1 VARIAEEEIEALKH
15 EVDLVALVEAAG
27 VVLERTGAD
36 RRGRCPFHDDT
47 TPSLVVSPEKGLWH
61 CLGACQAGG
70 SAIDWV
76 MRRDGVSFR
85 HAVELLRD
93 GVLPAPGGSGA
104 SRTTVRR
111 LHSPVVPDASDA
123 EVLAQVVD
131 YYHAT
136 LTAAPEALAY
146 LQSRRIDSP
155 EAITRFR
162 LGYANRTLG
171 LRLPMKNRR
180 AGAEVRERLERL
192 GVFRA
197 SGHEHLAGSLVVPVI
212 SPHGVVTDLYGRKI
226 TANLREGTARHLY
239 LPGPHRGVLNEEALG
254 LGEVILCESLID
266 ALSFFSAGFCNVT
279 SSYGTS
285 GFSDA
290 HREAFSRHGV
300 SRVLLAYDHDAAG
313 DEAATALAAE
323 LMAGGIECYRVVFP
337 YGADANDVA
346 VAAASARDALGELL
360 RDARFLGGASSSAA
374 APSSAA
380 VPVGDASTSDAPKQ
394 DAPKQDAPKQDA
406 PKQDAPK
413 QDAPKQDAPKQDAPK
428 QDAPKK
434 SDAPKADA
442 PPAGGAEIA
451 APLASPVPPGP
462 RQLPAV
468 AAQHDE
474 LVIETGPRRW
484 RVRQVPKAPTPGAL
498 RVNVMVSC
506 GERFHVDVL
515 DLYAARARAGFLD
528 AAAAE
533 LRVGEAQLRA
543 ELGTVLLSIEEAQA
557 AAIAAAESTSAR
569 APMGTAEREAAL
581 ELLCDPALVDRVADA
596 FRVLGLV
603 GEREAA
609 LLCWLVC
616 TSRLSERP
624 LGAVIQSSSA
634 AGKSTLAEAVLGLFP
649 DEEVVSYSAM
659 TGQALYYLGETD
671 LSHKVLA
678 LAEEEGASRASYAL
692 KLLVSDGRLSIAA
705 AGKDP
710 VSGKLVTHTYE
721 VNGPVALIMTTTA
734 AELEE
739 ELANRLVVCSV
750 DEGRAQTRAVH
761 LAQRRAETIEGLV
774 EREQRRATRELFHD
788 AQRLL
793 APLAVVNPHAPSLTF
808 SDRTTRSRRD
818 HAKLLGLVRA
828 ITLAHQH
835 QREHHQLSLGGRTIT
850 YIETSAA
857 DLELGERIFSS
868 LNDSGDEE
876 LAPSTRRLLEQI
888 TTAVGSGALGTGGS
902 FTRRELRSISGLG
915 DSQLKV
921 HLARLVELEHLV
933 CERAGPHTCYEL
945 DRPVP
950 QPDRP
955 VADGYRPV
963 ADDHR
968 PVDPGYRPATGRPAD
983 LDRPVTGRSPRSGS
997 TGRAASTNGSSR
1009 PDRPAERQ
1017 LRVLADDDGAVAHV
1031 GTDDPTP
1038 TPVAASAAGIDTAAP
1053 EERAARAGASV
1064 PQMRRTR

>member
-1 VARIAEEEIEALKH
+1 MARIPEEVIEQLKSG
-15 EVDLVALVEAAG
+15 VDLVALVEANG
-27 VVLERTGAD
+27 VELERTGAD

-93 GVLPAPGGSGA
+93 GVVPTGGSGV

-111 LHSPVVPDASDA
+111 LHSPVVPDATDA

-155 EAITRFR
+155 EAIERFR

-171 LRLPMKNRR
+171 LRLPMKNRK
-180 AGAEVRERLERL
+180 AGAELRERLERL

-212 SPHGVVTDLYGRKI
+212 SPEGVVTDLYGRKI

-239 LPGPHRGVLNEEALG
+239 LPGRHRGVFNEEALG
-254 LGEVILCESLID
+254 IGEVILCESLID
-266 ALSFFSAGFCNVT
+266 ALSFFSAGFRNVT
-279 SSYGTS
+279 ASYGTS
-285 GFSDA
+285 GFGDA
-290 HREAFSRHGV
+290 HREAFRRHGV
-300 SRVLLAYDHDAAG
+300 HRVLLAYDHDASG
-313 DEAATALAAE
+313 DEAASALAAE
-323 LMAGGIECYRVVFP
+323 LMAAGIECYRVVFP
-337 YGADANDVA
+337 YGQDANDVA
-346 VAAASARDALGELL
+346 VAAASPRDALGELL

-374 APSSAA
+374 GPSSAA
-380 VPVGDASTSDAPKQ
+380 VPVGDASEGDAPKV
-394 DAPKQDAPKQDA
+394 
-406 PKQDAPK
+406 
-413 QDAPKQDAPKQDAPK
+413 
-428 QDAPKK
+428 
-434 SDAPKADA
+434 DA
-442 PPAGGAEIA
+442 PPADGAAIA
-451 APLASPVPPGP
+451 ASLASPVPPGP
-462 RQLPAV
+462 AAPPAV
-468 AAQHDE
+468 AQRHEE

-515 DLYAARARAGFLD
+515 DLYAAKARAGFLD

-533 LRVGEAQLRA
+533 LRVGEPQLRK

-557 AAIAAAESTSAR
+557 AAIAAAETGGTR

-581 ELLCDPALVDRVADA
+581 ELLGDPALVSRVGDA

-603 GEREAA
+603 GEAEAA

-750 DEGRAQTRAVH
+750 DEGRAQTQAVH
-761 LAQRRAETIEGLV
+761 LAQRRAETIEGLI

-835 QREHHQLSLGGRTIT
+835 QREHHQLEVGGRTIT
-850 YIETSAA
+850 YIETTPA
-857 DLELGERIFSS
+857 DVSLGEAIFSS
-868 LNDSGDEE
+868 LHDGGDEE
-876 LAPSTRRLLEQI
+876 LAPSTQRLLEQI
-888 TTAVGSGALGTGGS
+888 TTALGSGALGSGGS
-902 FTRRELRSISGLG
+902 FTRRELRAISGLG

-945 DRPVP
+945 DRPLP
-950 QPDRP
+950 QHDQPA
-955 VADGYRPV
+955 ADGYRPV

-968 PVDPGYRPATGRPAD
+968 PVDPSYRPATGRPAD
-983 LDRPVTGRSPRSGS
+983 LDRPVTGRSPRPGS
-997 TGRAASTNGSSR
+997 TGRPASTNGSSR
-1009 PDRPAERQ
+1009 PDRPVERQ

-1031 GTDDPTP
+1031 GTDAANPT
-1038 TPVAASAAGIDTAAP
+1038 AAVSSAAVIDTAAP